1 MYGNSNRKTI
11 YLLWRD
17 GEEGPSGITRGYEN
31 TEQGLKSYIEF
42 PAETYTAKVGTRD
55 KVYERTYK
63 VYGST
68 GSAVTAKECISKDG
82 KIRLYLNN
90 PDNGL
95 QEVINWKGS
104 EADTTSISV
113 PQFKDFS
120 GARES
125 ASSPAFNKDQHSCG
139 FRPKNVDI
147 SFPRPSA
154 GNLPTPLAFSVV
166 PPWGLS
172 VVPPE
177 GMSVIPTGGVSVYPQ
192 GGCRYY
198 PLGVCRYYPLGVWG

>member
-1 MYGNSNRKTI
+1 MFANAVRNLRFGAECQDTSRLFGRLRRLTQNRGFPIIPSVQGGCSRYPLGDIWHHSALFDENLRRSWREPPLYMAKLSALLASKYGGE
-11 YLLWRD
+11 LLDVRR
-17 GEEGPSGITRGYEN
+17 S
-31 TEQGLKSYIEF
+31 
-42 PAETYTAKVGTRD
+42 VGKAR
-55 KVYERTYK
+55 
-63 VYGST
+63 
-68 GSAVTAKECISKDG
+68 
-82 KIRLYLNN
+82 
-90 PDNGL
+90 
-95 QEVINWKGS
+95 S
-104 EADTTSISV
+104 E
-113 PQFKDFS
+113 
-120 GARES
+120 
-125 ASSPAFNKDQHSCG
+125 SCS
-139 FRPKNVDI
+139 NVDI